1 MVASIPSRLGSST
14 SMIRTSGSSSL
25 TTSTTSRPFDASVV
39 AERHF
44 VSVRTMDEMFRAV
57 GQSPSAWIRSRRLA
71 HCRADLRDPQYR
83 DMGVADIA
91 RRWGF
96 PSPAHFSRAYRAA
109 FGVSPSSDRR
119 RDDDA

>member
-1 MVASIPSRLGSST
+1 MADPGNVFALDDVR
-14 SMIRTSGSSSL
+14 SL
-25 TTSTTSRPFDASVV
+25 AGLEVRPVV
-39 AERHF
+39 ATRED
-44 VSVRTMDEMFRAV
+44 V
-57 GQSPSAWIRSRRLA
+57 LA
-71 HCRADLRDPQYR
+71 AIDRHCRADLRDPQYR